1 MLLSLAATKAGAALL
16 IMLGSL
22 SAWAETS
29 YHETLL
35 KDKISTITILIAETV
50 VFFALIVSWALFSDS
65 RRAKLVTDFKRL
77 SVPRWLFFVMFACF
91 GLVGAYAGDAALVSH
106 GTHNVRLSY
115 IVIGLGVSSGLYMY
129 SIDRKRTLKSLPWLI
144 GLVVCAIGLA
154 TSKD

>member
-16 IMLGSL
+16 IMLGSI

-29 YHETLL
+29 YHERLL
-35 KDKISTITILIAETV
+35 NDKISTITILIAETII
-50 VFFALIVSWALFSDS
+50 FFTLIVAWALFSDS
-65 RRAKLVTDFKRL
+65 RRSRIFNDFKKF
-77 SVPRWLFFVMFACF
+77 SVPRWLFFVMFACL
-91 GLVGAYAGDAALVSH
+91 GLIGAYAGDAALVAH
-106 GTHNVRLSY
+106 GTHNIRLSS

-129 SIDRKRTLKSLPWLI
+129 SINRERTLKSLPWLI

>member
-29 YHETLL
+29 YHERLL
-35 KDKISTITILIAETV
+35 HDKISTITILIAETV
-50 VFFALIVSWALFSDS
+50 IFSALILAWALFSDS
-65 RRAKLVTDFKRL
+65 RRARIFTDLKKL

-106 GTHNVRLSY
+106 GTHNIQLSS

-129 SIDRKRTLKSLPWLI
+129 SIDRKGALKSLPWLI
-144 GLVVCAIGLA
+144 GLVACAIGLA